1 MLRFPA
7 LKPCYCSTISNGQDM
22 ILEWST
28 IVYQKLHYMEKY
40 PLAIAREDLRKK
52 RYKGCLKKPASACY
66 VTIYAGQT
74 WQQTVVASATRSSKR
89 STSLKKTEETQKKTR
104 ESTGKLE
111 PPLSLH
117 RTQLS
122 PVNTAHVLP
131 FLHKTCLP

>member
-1 MLRFPA
+1 MEYHRLPKIA
-7 LKPCYCSTISNGQDM
+7 LYGEVSTGHCERGTQ
-22 ILEWST
+22 
-28 IVYQKLHYMEKY
+28 
-40 PLAIAREDLRKK
+40 RK
-52 RYKGCLKKPASACY
+52 RYKGCLKKPATACY

-89 STSLKKTEETQKKTR
+89 STSLKRLKKRKKKTR

-122 PVNTAHVLP
+122 PVNTAHVMP
-131 FLHKTCLP
+131 FLH

>member
-1 MLRFPA
+1 MEYHRLPKIA
-7 LKPCYCSTISNGQDM
+7 LYGEVSTGHCERGS
-22 ILEWST
+22 
-28 IVYQKLHYMEKY
+28 
-40 PLAIAREDLRKK
+40 PKK
-52 RYKGCLKKPASACY
+52 RYKGCLKKPATACY
-66 VTIYAGQT
+66 VTIHAGQT

-117 RTQLS
+117 RKQLS

-131 FLHKTCLP
+131 FLHETCLP